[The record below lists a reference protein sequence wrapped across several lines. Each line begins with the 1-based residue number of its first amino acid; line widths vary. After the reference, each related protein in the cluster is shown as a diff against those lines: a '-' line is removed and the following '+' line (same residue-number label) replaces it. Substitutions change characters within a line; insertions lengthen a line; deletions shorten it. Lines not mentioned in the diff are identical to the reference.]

1 VKFCEGTI
9 VQSLKAILYDL
20 DGTIADTDPIHFIAW
35 QDCLKEFGIEI
46 TETFY
51 KQEMSGSTNPRLI
64 AKFLPQLSAS
74 EGEAL
79 SEQKEARFRA
89 LVQQLPLMPGLMDLI
104 DWAKQRHIQQAV
116 VTNAPRKNAQF
127 MLKALQLDD
136 VFDRVILAEEVGIGK
151 PDPAPYT
158 YALKQFGL
166 EPDQAI
172 AFEDSP
178 LGIQSAT
185 NAGIL
190 TIGIASTQTP
200 EDLKHMG
207 TTLAIQDF
215 TDPELWALLD

>member
-1 VKFCEGTI
+1 M
-9 VQSLKAILYDL
+9 QALKAILYDL

-35 QDCLKEFGIEI
+35 QDCLKGYGIQI
-46 TETFY
+46 DETIF
-51 KQEMSGSTNPRLI
+51 QQQMSGSTNPRLI
-64 AKFLPQLSAS
+64 AKFLPQLSAA

-79 SEQKEARFRA
+79 AERKEARFRSLA
-89 LVQQLPLMPGLMDLI
+89 KHLLLTSGLKDLI
-104 DWAKQRHIQQAV
+104 NWAKERQLKQAV

-127 MLKALQLDD
+127 MLRALSLDHT
-136 VFDRVILAEEVGIGK
+136 FDRVILAEDVGIGK

-158 YALKQFGL
+158 YALKEFGL

-185 NAGIL
+185 AAGIL

-200 EDLKHMG
+200 EVLSSLG
-207 TTLAIQDF
+207 ATLAVQDF
-215 TDPELWALLD
+215 TAPELWALLD